1 MTEVCARDI
10 WVAWVGTSAGS
21 VCVRSVLCC
30 IGTREYIARAAR
42 AMRET
47 LRDGEESSREP
58 TTEGARKRRR
68 TQKSNEDQ

>member
-1 MTEVCARDI
+1 
-10 WVAWVGTSAGS
+10 
-21 VCVRSVLCC
+21 
-30 IGTREYIARAAR
+30 
-42 AMRET
+42 MRET